1 MSESKGAHFSLVNE
15 HPAAD
20 PSLAAGRFEAKLALE
35 TDPFDVKTD
44 LERGH
49 DGILVIDTRSAE
61 AYEACRIPGA
71 VSLPH
76 REIREETTA
85 HLPRDRTLVTYCWGP
100 ACNASTKGAARLAAL
115 GFRVKEMI
123 GGIEY
128 WREEGLPVE
137 GTLGVEAPL
146 YV

>member
-1 MSESKGAHFSLVNE
+1 MTSNGPAFSLVNE
-15 HPAAD
+15 HPPED
-20 PSLAAGRFEAKLALE
+20 PMLAAGRFAAKLALE

-44 LERGH
+44 LERG
-49 DGILVIDTRSAE
+49 GETILVIDVRSTE

-76 REIREETTA
+76 RRISRETTG

-137 GTLGVEAPL
+137 GTLGTDAPL